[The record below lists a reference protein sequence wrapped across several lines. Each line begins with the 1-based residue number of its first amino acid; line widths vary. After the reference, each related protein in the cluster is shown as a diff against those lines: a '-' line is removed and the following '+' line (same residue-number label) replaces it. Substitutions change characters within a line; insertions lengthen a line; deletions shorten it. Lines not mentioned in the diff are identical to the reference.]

1 MPDPWSM
8 VKEMLLIKFLYFLLH
23 PAMLAIISI
32 AGTLFMMRMDNNLM
46 TIPYCIGIFVF
57 VASLSY
63 VLTGRRRFSILLA
76 WILIGFLTVVSTI
89 KYKMKGFSLHFY
101 DFVVMAKDHEIATFL
116 LDSYPL
122 LAVPVLAIGLLS
134 IAGTVLLYRA
144 DRHRD
149 GGLAYRIASVMAAA
163 LVLRLTYP
171 AEASAEQRYFYY
183 LQGRHVSAF
192 FTSLFDLQYMFA
204 SNGFEKRI
212 AAIKPERPF
221 TNAVDC
227 GEGNRPDIVVVLEE
241 SMTDPAIFPGL
252 NDGRTVSDLMRGD
265 GPALN
270 PLFVETFGG
279 GTWISNL
286 SLMTGL
292 SSTDFGW
299 RSPYLTMILEGKVR
313 GALPEVLAACGYRT
327 AAILPLNYT
336 FVNEGPFLSSIGFE
350 TIIDRDALDAPSYH
364 MRDSFYFDAAS
375 ALIERHRAQDGR
387 PLFLLVQT
395 MFAHSP
401 YEEDLLSG
409 DEAAARIP
417 LDTDPHTAQYLRR
430 MVAGRQD
437 FAAFAGRETARQRD
451 SGLVVMSFGD
461 HQTYVTLDRAKESAG
476 EDALAIPRS
485 TAYRTFYTVH
495 PAGAPVPDRPVD
507 IAYLATVVLDAA
519 AIPGSDV
526 FQDLRRLAR
535 TCDGRFHDCPD
546 RAAVDRHLARRVAG
560 GLLDLDGG
568 AETDPAF

>member
-1 MPDPWSM
+1 MRLYKILNISM
-8 VKEMLLIKFLYFLLH
+8 H
-23 PAMLAIISI
+23 PFVLAIASI
-32 AGTLFMMRMDNNLM
+32 AGMIFMIRMDNSFM
-46 TIPYCIGIFVF
+46 TIPYCTGIFVF
-57 VASLSY
+57 VASLSF
-63 VLTGRRRFSILLA
+63 VLSGRARFSILLA
-76 WILIGFLTVVSTI
+76 WILIGFLTIVSAI
-89 KYKMKGFSLHFY
+89 KYRMKGFSLHFY
-101 DFVVMAKDHEIATFL
+101 DFVVMAKDLDIATFL

-122 LAVPVLAIGLLS
+122 LALPVLAIGILAV
-134 IAGTVLLYRA
+134 AGAVLLYRV
-144 DRHRD
+144 DRRND
-149 GGLAYRIASVMAAA
+149 TGIAARSAGVLAAA
-163 LVLRLTYP
+163 VMLRLTYP

-192 FTSLFDLQYMFA
+192 FISLFDLQYMFA
-204 SNGFEKRI
+204 ANGFEKRI
-212 AAIKPERPF
+212 AAMKPERPF

-241 SMTDPAIFPGL
+241 SMTDPSIFPGL
-252 NDGRTVSDLMRGD
+252 GDGRKVSDLMRGD

-292 SSTDFGW
+292 SATDFGW

-313 GALPEVLAACGYRT
+313 GALPEVLASCGYRT

-350 TIIDRDALDAPSYH
+350 TVIDRDALKAPSYH

-375 ALIERHRAQDGR
+375 ALIERHRKEDDR

-401 YEEDLLSG
+401 YEESLLSG
-409 DEAAARIP
+409 DEEASRIP
-417 LDTDPHTAQYLRR
+417 LDADPETAEYLRR
-430 MVAGRQD
+430 MIAGRQD
-437 FAAFAGRETARQRD
+437 FAAFTETETMRQRD
-451 SGLVVMSFGD
+451 NGLVVMSFGD
-461 HQTYVTLDRAKESAG
+461 HQTYVTLDRARRSAG

-485 TAYRTFYTVH
+485 LAYRTFYTIE
-495 PAGAPVPDRPVD
+495 PAGAAIPDRPLD
-507 IAYLATVVLDAA
+507 IAYLATVILDAA

-535 TCDGRFHDCPD
+535 DCDGRFHDCPD
-546 RAAVDRHLARRVAG
+546 RAGVDRHIARRVAG
-560 GLLDLDGG
+560 GLLDLGG
-568 AETDPAF
+568 EPEPDASF